1 MQLVKT
7 LKVTGDEI
15 FDAIAESV
23 IADVEQAT
31 GKRISEKKINGY
43 KYTKLVGSDKRGQVK
58 MRVKVVAFQR
68 PDFYRARFA
77 YDDAIDE
84 LSYAV
89 EPAEDG
95 SVQLTYTEEIKPTRP
110 VNSLRAKFN
119 LAIYEQRVRRRA
131 HQAVRQLER
140 SIMDR
145 RKLNSPLL
153 DELEAEQAG
162 DADTSHETA
171 A

>member
-7 LKVTGDEI
+7 LKVSPDEI

-31 GKRISEKKINGY
+31 GKRISEKKINGF

-58 MRVKVVAFQR
+58 MRVKVLAYQR
-68 PDFYRARFA
+68 PEFYHARFA

-84 LSYAV
+84 LSYTV

-95 SVQLTYTEEIKPTRP
+95 SVQLTYTEEIKPTHP
-110 VNSLRAKFN
+110 QNSLRAKFN

-145 RKLNSPLL
+145 RKLNNPLL
-153 DELEAEQAG
+153 DELEAEQTD
-162 DADTSHETA
+162 DADVNHETA